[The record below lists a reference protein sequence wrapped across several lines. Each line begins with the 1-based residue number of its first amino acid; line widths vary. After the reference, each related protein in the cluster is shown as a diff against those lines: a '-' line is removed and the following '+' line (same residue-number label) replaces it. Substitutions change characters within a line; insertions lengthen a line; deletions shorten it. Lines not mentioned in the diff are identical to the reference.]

1 MIDAVLIN
9 ELKIFDNIALKA
21 EEKDDFFEAVD
32 CLVANAFAFESITEQ
47 NSNFE
52 ELKKYYPIVYE
63 QHCERSEL
71 L

>member
-32 CLVANAFAFESITEQ
+32 YLVANAFLFESITEQ
-47 NSNFE
+47 NSNFQ
-52 ELKKYYPIVYE
+52 ELKKYNPTVYE